1 VRAGHSASAAV
12 DRSDRRW
19 WRTVSVPSRHGD
31 PFWLTLT
38 ARLPAAPFDDDEAG
52 CRGRELRH
60 EGDPVRCWVW
70 TLGGYTHC
78 DVQ

>member
-1 VRAGHSASAAV
+1 MKGFAGQA
-12 DRSDRRW
+12 
-19 WRTVSVPSRHGD
+19 
-31 PFWLTLT
+31 WLTLT

-78 DVQ
+78 GVQ